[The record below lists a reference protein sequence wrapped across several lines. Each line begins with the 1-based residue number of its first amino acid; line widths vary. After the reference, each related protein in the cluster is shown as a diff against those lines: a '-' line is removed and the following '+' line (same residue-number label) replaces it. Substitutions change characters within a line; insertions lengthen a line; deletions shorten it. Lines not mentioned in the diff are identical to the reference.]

1 MTDIESLLARV
12 TKPARYAGG
21 EWNSIVKDWDSA
33 DLRIALSYADVYEI
47 GMSNLG
53 LAIIYD
59 LLNRQEGVL
68 AERVFAP
75 WVDMERELRDRGI
88 QLFSLESRRPL
99 KDFDVLGFSLG
110 YELTY
115 TNVINM
121 LDLAGIPAES
131 HQRGDSLPLIIA
143 GGTCSLNPEP
153 AAAFFDL
160 FVVGEAEEALVEL
173 IDVLRAWKR
182 GGSGLKGELLRQ
194 AARIP
199 GVYVPS
205 FHEVVYRGDGTVS
218 SVEPTVPEAG
228 STIVRRVGAGLSP
241 LLTRPIVPYV
251 QTIHDRSAVEI
262 QRGCH
267 QGCRF
272 CQAGIIYRPVR
283 ERTREE
289 ILNAVDELTR
299 NCGYE
304 EISLLSLSTSD
315 YTGIAGLV
323 GALARKYSGE
333 HLTLSLPSLRLDS
346 FSVELADSYGDGKK
360 AGFTFAPEAGSER
373 LRRAINKPITDDE
386 IIEAI
391 ETSWERGWKNVKLY
405 FMIGLPTE
413 TDADVQDIVHL
424 VRRIRKIGNGR
435 INVKVNASTFVPR
448 PHTPYQWV
456 PQASAAY
463 LAAKQEILK
472 SGLRRAGVKVS
483 WQSPEVSMLEGVLSR
498 GDRRLSK
505 VILRAWQLGARFDAW
520 SEHFNHEIWRRA
532 FAECDIDPQF
542 YATRER
548 GLDEVFPWSHIDT
561 GISLDFLKREYER
574 STLGEATPSC
584 SGGTCNACG
593 LQHTHALCK
602 ERQRPETAGAG
613 LQERPRT

>member
-1 MTDIESLLARV
+1 
-12 TKPARYAGG
+12 
-21 EWNSIVKDWDSA
+21 
-33 DLRIALSYADVYEI
+33 
-47 GMSNLG
+47 
-53 LAIIYD
+53 
-59 LLNRQEGVL
+59 
-68 AERVFAP
+68 
-75 WVDMERELRDRGI
+75 
-88 QLFSLESRRPL
+88 
-99 KDFDVLGFSLG
+99 
-110 YELTY
+110 
-115 TNVINM
+115 
-121 LDLAGIPAES
+121 
-131 HQRGDSLPLIIA
+131 LPVIIA
-143 GGTCSLNPEP
+143 GGTCALNPEP
-153 AAAFFDL
+153 VAAFFDL

-173 IDVLRAWKR
+173 VDVLRAWKR

-194 AARIP
+194 AAGIP

-205 FHEVVYRGDGTVS
+205 FHEVAYRADGTVS

-228 STIVRRVGAGLSP
+228 STIARRVGAGLSP

-272 CQAGIIYRPVR
+272 CQAGVIYRPVR

-315 YTGIAGLV
+315 YPEIAGLV
-323 GALARKYSGE
+323 GALGRKFSGE
-333 HLTLSLPSLRLDS
+333 NLTLSLPSLRLDS

-373 LRRAINKPITDDE
+373 LRRAINKGITDDE
-386 IIEAI
+386 VISAIEAA
-391 ETSWERGWKNVKLY
+391 WERGWKNVKLY

-413 TDADVQDIVHL
+413 TDDDVQDIVHL
-424 VRRIRKIGNGR
+424 VRRIRKIGSGR
-435 INVKVNASTFVPR
+435 LNVKVNASTFVPR

-456 PQASAAY
+456 AQASPDY
-463 LAAKQEILK
+463 LAPKHEMLK
-472 SGLRRAGVKVS
+472 SGLRRAGVQVS
-483 WQSPEVSMLEGVLSR
+483 WQSPEVSMLEGVLAR

-520 SEHFNHEIWRRA
+520 SEHFNDEIWRQA
-532 FAECDIDPQF
+532 FAECGIDPDF

-548 GLDEVFPWSHIDT
+548 ALDEVFPWSHIDT
-561 GISLDFLKREYER
+561 GISVDFLKREYER
-574 STLGEATPSC
+574 TTLGEATPNC

-593 LQHTHALCK
+593 LQHIHPLCR
-602 ERQRPETAGAG
+602 ERHRPVPSGAG
-613 LQERPRT
+613 FEEPLPRT